1 MLLLGVKSEVELDR
15 VKWDHFLNA
24 KVSHM
29 LFVLFFLKQSLLA
42 VAAFRP
48 HINLLQLK
56 AALIYLC
63 VDPSAGK
70 STKDLHQGYVICSTG
85 LSAGI

>member
-15 VKWDHFLNA
+15 VKWDHFLNS

-29 LFVLFFLKQSLLA
+29 FFLFFFYTVFAGCCCFSPQ
-42 VAAFRP
+42 
-48 HINLLQLK
+48 INLLQLK
-56 AALIYLC
+56 AALIYPC

-70 STKDLHQGYVICSTG
+70 STKDLHQGYVISSTG
-85 LSAGI
+85 LSAVI